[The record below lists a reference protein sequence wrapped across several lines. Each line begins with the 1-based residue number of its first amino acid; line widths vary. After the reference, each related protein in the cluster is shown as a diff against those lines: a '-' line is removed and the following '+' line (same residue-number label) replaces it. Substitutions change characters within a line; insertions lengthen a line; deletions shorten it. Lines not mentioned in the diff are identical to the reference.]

1 MADNLGKRP
10 SNGGAI
16 MYCQGTSSMEYPVK
30 NLRLRWKNDADFFT
44 VRPNLPDVEI
54 VCMKADYMESS
65 GSHNTGAANLIDK
78 LYAGAS
84 MKTPGQAKNWNGEQ
98 WINGK
103 ETVTCIKGHP
113 CLIFYSETGAPDSYE
128 YIGKYNLNLDK
139 ATPEPFGFYHDEED
153 NFGYLKDE
161 EGNVVLDEEGKKQ
174 NSIFC
179 YEFLDNAAYPVCNF
193 LVTSL
198 EDKDGNVPTNY
209 YDTWYKTFW
218 HAKDKKYYPGWRMG
232 FESRYPEDD
241 ESTHGADAF
250 YPLANWINDL
260 YHLRSGLGIYEN
272 AANEAAALDRFKNE
286 YWKYLDKDFTLAYY
300 LITEALLM
308 ADSRV
313 KNMMIA
319 TWGKEWRYRLADGS
333 ITTTRPTR
341 GIAVEGTPTG
351 DNYNEH
357 FGYIFY
363 PIFYDMD
370 TMLGVNN
377 EGKMTFEYYTEDT
390 EEGVYNGANVLWH
403 LVRDSLP
410 TELVIAYSK
419 LEKAGLHAPLIL
431 PYFN

>member
-1 MADNLGKRP
+1 
-10 SNGGAI
+10 
-16 MYCQGTSSMEYPVK
+16 
-30 NLRLRWKNDADFFT
+30 
-44 VRPNLPDVEI
+44 
-54 VCMKADYMESS
+54 
-65 GSHNTGAANLIDK
+65 
-78 LYAGAS
+78 
-84 MKTPGQAKNWNGEQ
+84 
-98 WINGK
+98 
-103 ETVTCIKGHP
+103 
-113 CLIFYSETGAPDSYE
+113 LIFYSETGAPDSYE

-139 ATPEPFGFYHDEED
+139 ATPEPFGFYHDDKD

-161 EGNVVLDEEGKKQ
+161 EGNVILDENGNKQ

-179 YEFLDNAAYPVCNF
+179 YEFLENAAFPVCNF

-198 EDKDGNVPTNY
+198 ADQNGDIPTNY
-209 YDTWYKTFW
+209 HDTWYKTFW
-218 HAKDKKYYPGWRMG
+218 HEKDKTYYPGWRMG

-260 YHLRSGLGIYEN
+260 YHLRSGLGIYEG
-272 AANEAAALDRFKNE
+272 AADETAALTRFKNE
-286 YWKYLDKDFTLAYY
+286 YWKYLDKEFTLAYY

-319 TWGKEWRYRLADGS
+319 TWGKEHRYFNTKTGEVTKTA
-333 ITTTRPTR
+333 PTDM
-341 GIAVEGTPTG
+341 T
-351 DNYNEH
+351 DWQHH

-370 TMLGVNN
+370 TMLGLNN

-410 TELVIAYSK
+410 KELTIAYSA

-431 PYFN
+431 PYFNQNQSTMANEAFYNGDADYKYIIPARYGYEDLLHGTTIAPGAAPYLYAL